1 MKTVLFMPFGL
12 GLAHCGRLIMIA
24 RETKKTGANIFFGA
38 GTDAISLLKNEGM
51 PYEEIPE
58 FPKKIY
64 DKKMKNSNPFVYTRK
79 IINEFVTAELELYRR
94 VRPDIIVYDAR
105 FTAKI
110 SAEIAGI
117 PTVSIA
123 NANLTPYYD
132 FSLVKFPF
140 NTLFSKFMPEK
151 MVRLLNKNYGQKLMR
166 QIGPKIIQA
175 VLIAEMV
182 KLSPSMIKLG
192 YKIGKN
198 PFQLLLGDMTLLT
211 DIPTFR
217 PVKELPA
224 NVKIIGPIFW
234 DGGSKLPDWADKINN
249 NTDLIYVSA
258 GGTGDKKLFRKIL
271 QYLKKTDLTIV
282 ATTGNTLKPEEV
294 NVSYKNLF
302 ISDYLPGEFILKKA
316 KLIIFPGGN
325 ATCYQSLS
333 FGVPQI
339 LTPLHLDQEDNAN
352 QLERLGTGIMINPY
366 TDLNEDN
373 LIAAIDR
380 IMTNRRYKQNSVK
393 LSNVLKTYNGAKLAS
408 DIIKDY

>member
-1 MKTVLFMPFGL
+1 MPFGL

>member
-1 MKTVLFMPFGL
+1 
-12 GLAHCGRLIMIA
+12 
-24 RETKKTGANIFFGA
+24 
-38 GTDAISLLKNEGM
+38 
-51 PYEEIPE
+51 
-58 FPKKIY
+58 
-64 DKKMKNSNPFVYTRK
+64 
-79 IINEFVTAELELYRR
+79 
-94 VRPDIIVYDAR
+94 
-105 FTAKI
+105 
-110 SAEIAGI
+110 
-117 PTVSIA
+117 
-123 NANLTPYYD
+123 
-132 FSLVKFPF
+132 
-140 NTLFSKFMPEK
+140 
-151 MVRLLNKNYGQKLMR
+151 
-166 QIGPKIIQA
+166 
-175 VLIAEMV
+175 
-182 KLSPSMIKLG
+182 
-192 YKIGKN
+192 
-198 PFQLLLGDMTLLT
+198 MTLLT